1 MGICFYMCYSKVVV
15 VVVVVTRR
23 TGRYRCVME
32 NNPRCGGRD
41 VGFSRMWEGNPRR
54 LFTSACAKLW
64 IVENTVAK
72 TWSWLGH
79 VLVTFSAKPDPLPGS
94 YPHATPVLH
103 RKQGVI
109 HMWGDVCEGR
119 LVG

>member
-1 MGICFYMCYSKVVV
+1 MEICFYLCYSKVA
-15 VVVVVTRR
+15 VVVVTRR

-41 VGFSRMWEGNPRR
+41 VGFSRMWEGKPRY
-54 LFTSACAKLW
+54 LFTSAYAKLW
-64 IVENTVAK
+64 IVEGVVTK
-72 TWSWLGH
+72 MWSWLGH
-79 VLVTFSAKPDPLPGS
+79 VLVTFSAKPDPPPES

-109 HMWGDVCEGR
+109 HMWGDVCEGS